1 MVGDAEAHAEEDKK
15 FRELVETRNKAD
27 GMVHSVEQM
36 LKDLGEKVPVE
47 ERSKVESALGDLKS
61 VLKGDDK
68 DKIEKKLEA
77 LMQASSAIAQQ
88 AYAQQSGEAGEGAAA
103 AGGAEGSGKDRGDV
117 LDAEFEEVKDKDQDR
132 KAS

>member
-1 MVGDAEAHAEEDKK
+1 M
-15 FRELVETRNKAD
+15 
-27 GMVHSVEQM
+27 
-36 LKDLGEKVPVE
+36 GEKVATE
-47 ERSKVESALGDLKS
+47 ERVKVENALNDLKA
-61 VLKGDDK
+61 VLKDDDK

-88 AYAQQSGEAGEGAAA
+88 AYAQQSGEGGDQAGA